1 LSPASPPLPDD
12 ALRFTRALWQPGDV
26 REVRILKYDR
36 FGHTASGH
44 FDAPEKLVEAAAAW
58 DGKANVYMTIN
69 ATDPALLARANNRIV
84 APAQSTTAD
93 GEVARRSWLLLDI
106 DPVHPSGISS
116 TDNELAEAETLLQAA
131 TGHLAALGWPAPIT
145 CLSGNGYHA
154 LFPIELPNTAD
165 VRDTVQNVL
174 ESLAARFNTPAA
186 TIDTTV
192 ANASRIACLIGTTK
206 MKGDPTV
213 ERPHRRSRLLRLP
226 AELMPVPPMLLA
238 EVAKESAGRSRGARA
253 TFAGAT
259 GPIAELLDAAGIDYR
274 EQRPDANGSVWYHV
288 RECPFHGPDR
298 PYECGVGQAAE
309 GTYMGKCF
317 HPAGVGTGWQEWK
330 AALRL
335 GATARPLAGS
345 TRAKTEDAPSASHHC
360 TDSGNAERLI
370 DYCGDRVRYCA
381 SDTAWYVY
389 DGLRWAQD
397 TTLHIEDL
405 AGEALRGIYDETRN
419 AGDSDLRQ
427 KLGRWALASEAAAR
441 RRAAVEIARSD
452 RRLAIRPSDLNR
464 DGWLLNCL
472 NGTLDLRCGELRPHD
487 PADLISKLAPVPY
500 DPAASSKL
508 WVRVLAEA
516 TGHDEDYLRHIQ
528 RFLGYC
534 LTAEVS
540 AEYFAVAIG
549 GTETTKSTV
558 LGPVRKVMGDYAA
571 DVEPET
577 FCTRDRVGS
586 TRDDLLRLAGVRLA
600 LIPEADKRRHLD
612 EAMLKRFVSGEGW
625 PVRGVYQR
633 DRDLHPVAK
642 VVFHTNEMP
651 QMSDDDDAVWRR
663 ALSWP
668 FTHRPEHIDTTIKPT
683 LLDLS
688 VSGPA
693 ILAWLVEGCRAW
705 QHAGGAK
712 KGLGRATTVDQAKD
726 ALRRSMNP
734 LADFFDEVCVFDEPL
749 WCSRSRLR
757 TAYTDWCKAG
767 NARRPIG
774 TREFNTRLRSR
785 GVIDQTGTEHGRG
798 VDGWREIGLKG
809 RPT

>member
-1 LSPASPPLPDD
+1 M
-12 ALRFTRALWQPGDV
+12 
-26 REVRILKYDR
+26 LKCGR
-36 FGHTASGH
+36 FGRTASGY
-44 FDAPEKLVEAAAAW
+44 FEAPEKLVEAAAAW
-58 DGKANVYMTIN
+58 EGKANVYITIN
-69 ATDPALLARANNRIV
+69 ATDPALLARADNRIV

-93 GEVARRSWLLLDI
+93 AEIARRTWLFLDI
-106 DPVHPSGISS
+106 DSVRPSGISA
-116 TDNELAEAETLLQAA
+116 TEAELAEAEKVLNAV
-131 TGHLAALGWPAPIT
+131 TGYLADLGWPSPVS
-145 CLSGNGYHA
+145 CLSGNGYYA
-154 LFPIELPNTAD
+154 LFPIELPNTAET
-165 VRDTVQNVL
+165 RTTVQKVL
-174 ESLAARFNTPAA
+174 ETLATRFNTAAA

-206 MKGDPTV
+206 RKGDPTA
-213 ERPHRRSRLLRLP
+213 ERPHRRSRLLNVP
-226 AELMPVPPMLLA
+226 AELVPVPLGLL
-238 EVAKESAGRSRGARA
+238 ESLAGDRADSRRTMVTASEIAR
-253 TFAGAT
+253 
-259 GPIAELLDAAGIDYR
+259 PLAELLDAAGVDYC
-274 EQRPDANGSVWYHV
+274 QHQADVNGSVWYHV
-288 RECPFHGPDR
+288 RACPFHGPDH
-298 PYECGVGQAAE
+298 PYECGVGQAPD
-309 GTYMGKCF
+309 GRYLGKCF
-317 HPAGVGTGWQEWK
+317 HPEGVGKGWREWK
-330 AALRL
+330 AALGL
-335 GATARPLAGS
+335 DATEPLAGGA
-345 TRAKTEDAPSASHHC
+345 RATSGVLSQVHHHC

-370 DYCGDRVRYCA
+370 DYCGERVRYCA
-381 SDTAWYVY
+381 SDGAWYVY

-397 TTLHIEDL
+397 TTLHIEGL
-405 AGEALRGIYDETRN
+405 AGEALCDIYDEARN
-419 AGDSDLRQ
+419 AGDPDLRQ
-427 KLGRWALASEAAAR
+427 KLGRWAVASEAVAR

-452 RRLAIRPSDLNR
+452 RRVAIRPSDLNC

-472 NGTLDLRCGELRPHD
+472 NGTLDLRGGELRPHD

-500 DPAASSKL
+500 DSAAISKL
-508 WVRVLAEA
+508 WLHVLTEA
-516 TGHDEDYLRHIQ
+516 TGHDEDYLRHVQ

-549 GTETTKSTV
+549 GTETTKSTI

-577 FCTRDRVGS
+577 FCTRDSVGS

-668 FTHRPEHIDTTIKPT
+668 FTHRPQCIDTTIKPT

-693 ILAWLVEGCRAW
+693 ILAWLVEGCLAW
-705 QHAGGAK
+705 QRAGGAK
-712 KGLGRATTVDQAKD
+712 KGLGKATTVDQAKD
-726 ALRRSMNP
+726 ELRRSMNP
-734 LADFFDEVCVFDEPL
+734 LADFFDEVCVCDEPL

-757 TAYTDWCKAG
+757 AAYTDWCKAG

-774 TREFNTRLRSR
+774 TREFNTRLRNR
-785 GVIDQTGTEHGRG
+785 GVVDQTGTENGRG
-798 VDGWREIGLKG
+798 VDGWSGIGLKG